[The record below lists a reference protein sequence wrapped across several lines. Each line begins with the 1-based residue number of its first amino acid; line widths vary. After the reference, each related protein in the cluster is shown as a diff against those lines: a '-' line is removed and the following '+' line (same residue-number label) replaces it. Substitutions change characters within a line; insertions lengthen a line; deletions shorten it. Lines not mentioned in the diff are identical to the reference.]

1 VNALGVA
8 ALTKHFGS
16 REVFENFDL
25 TVRRGQTVAIL
36 GASGCGKST
45 LLRCMAGLAKPDAGA
60 VAVAVDG
67 EIGFVFQ
74 EPRLMPWLTVEKNV
88 ALAAR
93 SNVERVRVNAAIELV
108 GLSSAAHLLPKQ
120 LSGGMAQRAALA
132 RTLVRS
138 PKILLLDE
146 PLSALDSLLRIELQA
161 AIAGIIRETECS
173 AVLVTHDVDEALFLA
188 DRVVVLSGTPAR
200 QTLELTVPPG
210 VRRTRY
216 ADLTPQRVELLAAL
230 GVAPP
235 EAAPRARHGLRIMR

>member
-1 VNALGVA
+1 
-8 ALTKHFGS
+8 
-16 REVFENFDL
+16 
-25 TVRRGQTVAIL
+25 
-36 GASGCGKST
+36 
-45 LLRCMAGLAKPDAGA
+45 
-60 VAVAVDG
+60 
-67 EIGFVFQ
+67 
-74 EPRLMPWLTVEKNV
+74 
-88 ALAAR
+88 
-93 SNVERVRVNAAIELV
+93 
-108 GLSSAAHLLPKQ
+108 
-120 LSGGMAQRAALA
+120 
-132 RTLVRS
+132 
-138 PKILLLDE
+138 LLDE